1 MTLSVQLEK
10 RSDVD
15 TKLDLTLRVARALQR
30 VANNRRVLPYAK
42 FHALF
47 EGPVPLCKRYQAL
60 ESAVGVLGD
69 LTEIDYGALLAC
81 DNGLPGPD
89 FFQRFRRYRLD
100 DFVAIMG
107 DPRFCSQSR
116 KLQRVLADR
125 ERERVY
131 AHVAAHATGGT
142 LEAVSVAD
150 ERIYCV

>member
-1 MTLSVQLEK
+1 MTSIAQSNQA
-10 RSDVD
+10 SD
-15 TKLDLTLRVARALQR
+15 TLTNHDLTLRVARALQR
-30 VANNRRVLPYAK
+30 AANHRRVLPYAK

-47 EGPVPLCKRYQAL
+47 DGPVPLYKRYQAL
-60 ESAVGVLGD
+60 ESAIGVLGD

-89 FFQRFRRYRLD
+89 FFQRFKRYRLD

-107 DPRFCSQSR
+107 DPRFCRQSR

-131 AHVAAHATGGT
+131 AHVAACARPV
-142 LEAVSVAD
+142 EDSRQCA
-150 ERIYCV
+150 

>member
-1 MTLSVQLEK
+1 MNSTTQTTPLSDASTSPCTSQE
-10 RSDVD
+10 
-15 TKLDLTLRVARALQR
+15 LTLRVARALQR
-30 VANNRRVLPYAK
+30 AANHRRLLPYAK

-47 EGPVPLCKRYQAL
+47 DGPVPLCKRYQAL
-60 ESAVGVLGD
+60 ESAIGVLGD

-100 DFVAIMG
+100 DFVAVMG
-107 DPRFCSQSR
+107 DPRFCRQSR

-131 AHVAAHATGGT
+131 AHVMESAHAMED
-142 LEAVSVAD
+142 LL
-150 ERIYCV
+150 